1 MSTKPKRKLEK
12 LKTKKFK
19 RAPIKQ
25 NYTEEEINELKNK
38 YNDIMFHL
46 SSFLQEHT
54 VYEAVPENAKL
65 LVFSSELS
73 FYEMIRVF
81 IFEDIYCGLIYDPK
95 LNNYLGLITTRDLMI
110 LYKYIIT
117 NYHSEEITDFNI
129 YLKDI
134 FSKKLLDKINEN
146 NSENLNNINNDI
158 NIFEY
163 LSNIN
168 YLDYLVY
175 AKKTDFHNIH
185 ILSVSLDDNL
195 YETLEKINIKNI
207 HRLLV
212 EDDNKK
218 NHHQDLQYCKQNE
231 IIEKNEQSQN
241 KVNAEINNKQ
251 RNSMTEK
258 TTTTNCSDEDN
269 KNNSMLNKKDIKKME
284 EKNELKIEE
293 EPKEEQKEES
303 KEESKEQPKEEK
315 KNEEKQI
322 EKIKEEKKSE
332 EKQKEE
338 VKEEKK
344 NEVLKE
350 ENKKEKKE
358 KEE

>member
-12 LKTKKFK
+12 LKSKKIK

-46 SSFLQEHT
+46 SNFLQEHT

-110 LYKYIIT
+110 LYKYIIS
-117 NYHSEEITDFNI
+117 NFPSEEITDFKI

-175 AKKTDFHNIH
+175 AKNTDFHNIH

-218 NHHQDLQYCKQNE
+218 NHHQDLQYFKQSE
-231 IIEKNEQSQN
+231 IIGKDEQNQN

-258 TTTTNCSDEDN
+258 TTTTNYSDEDN
-269 KNNSMLNKKDIKKME
+269 KNNSMLNKKDIKKREEINE

-293 EPKEEQKEES
+293 EPKEESKEETKEETKEES
-303 KEESKEQPKEEK
+303 KEESKEHPKEEK
-315 KNEEKQI
+315 KNEENQI
-322 EKIKEEKKSE
+322 
-332 EKQKEE
+332 
-338 VKEEKK
+338 
-344 NEVLKE
+344 
-350 ENKKEKKE
+350 
-358 KEE
+358 